1 MDLVE
6 IKDFPNYSFDK
17 NTNQVYSHNYNK
29 YLTPNLSNGYYR
41 IKLNK
46 NNKQKNYQLHRLI
59 YQMYYPDIDITNLEI
74 DHIDNKPLNNNI
86 ENLRHCNRSENNCN
100 TKVHKNNLL
109 GVKNISLTK
118 YNNYQVQ
125 IKKNKIRYTKTFKT
139 LEEAIEY
146 RDNKLIELH
155 REFHNLG

>member
-17 NTNQVYSHNYNK
+17 NTNQVYSHNYNR
-29 YLTPNLSNGYYR
+29 YLTPNLNNGYYR

-46 NNKQKNYQLHRLI
+46 NNKTKHFTLHRLI
-59 YQMYYPDIDITNLEI
+59 YEVYYPDIDITNLEI

-86 ENLRHCNRSENNCN
+86 ENLRHCNHSENQFNR
-100 TKVHKNNLL
+100 KAQKNNLL
-109 GVKNISLTK
+109 GIKNIIKTK
-118 YNNYQVQ
+118 YNNYNVQ
-125 IKKNKIRYTKTFKT
+125 IKKNKKTYSKTFKT

-146 RDNKLIELH
+146 RDIKLVELH